1 MMRNI
6 EAGVPL
12 EAQWN
17 DIDYM
22 ADNNSNYRDFT
33 INKNYT
39 DLDELV
45 SEVHKRDMKYL
56 FNIVS

>member
-12 EAQWN
+12 EVQWN

-22 ADNNSNYRDFT
+22 ADNTSNFRDFT

-39 DLDELV
+39 DLNELV
-45 SEVHKRDMKYL
+45 TDIHKMDRKYL